1 MFMSQMFKSLRQAFE
16 SLFRLKMLSLVFVP
30 PVISFFV
37 ILIVFIVNWGNWIN
51 GLVGFLAGLR
61 IFDWLQG
68 TVGLQDLSYWLALIF
83 LILAFIPLVFIS
95 ALVITSIF
103 VMPVVLK
110 EIEHSDFPNLEKK
123 KGGSVL
129 GSLWN
134 TLFTTV
140 AFVFFF
146 VITLPLW
153 LVPGL
158 QVALPLLLT
167 AWLNKRIF
175 LYDVLQDFASK
186 EERKI
191 IEKNE
196 SLSMYLMGTLL
207 ALLSYFPFAFFFIP
221 IISALAFTFHGLNAL
236 QELRKRNL

>member
-1 MFMSQMFKSLRQAFE
+1 MNQMFKSLRQAFE
-16 SLFRLKMLSLVFVP
+16 SLFRLRMLSLVFVP

-37 ILIVFIVNWGNWIN
+37 ILVIFIVNWGSWVN
-51 GLVGFLAGLR
+51 GLVGVLGGLR

-103 VMPVVLK
+103 VMPVVLR
-110 EIEHSDFPNLEKK
+110 EIEKTDFPNLEKK
-123 KGGSVL
+123 KGGSII
-129 GSLWN
+129 GSIWN

-140 AFVFFF
+140 AFIFIFIV
-146 VITLPLW
+146 TLPLW

-167 AWLNKRIF
+167 AWLNKKIF

-191 IEKNE
+191 IEKEE
-196 SLSMYLMGTLL
+196 SLSMYFMGVLL

-221 IISALAFTFHGLNAL
+221 IISALAFAFYGLNAL
-236 QELRKRNL
+236 QELRKKSP

>member
-1 MFMSQMFKSLRQAFE
+1 MNQMFKSLRQAFE
-16 SLFRLKMLSLVFVP
+16 SLFRLNMLSLVFIP
-30 PVISFFV
+30 PVISFIAILV
-37 ILIVFIVNWGNWIN
+37 IFIVNWTSWIN
-51 GLVGFLAGLR
+51 GLVSFLGALR

-95 ALVITSIF
+95 AIVITSIF
-103 VMPVVLK
+103 VMPVVLRELEK
-110 EIEHSDFPNLEKK
+110 TDFPNLEKK
-123 KGGSVL
+123 KGGSLL

-140 AFVFFF
+140 AFVFIFT
-146 VITLPLW
+146 VTLPLW
-153 LVPGL
+153 LIPGL

-186 EERKI
+186 EERRA
-191 IEKNE
+191 IEKDE
-196 SLSMYLMGTLL
+196 SLPMYFMGVLL
-207 ALLSYFPFAFFFIP
+207 ALISYFPFAFFFVP
-221 IISALAFTFHGLNAL
+221 IVSALAFSFYGLNAL
-236 QELRKRNL
+236 RRLRENKA

>member
-37 ILIVFIVNWGNWIN
+37 ILVVFIVNWGSWIN

-68 TVGLQDLSYWLALIF
+68 AVGLQDLSYWLALIF

-140 AFVFFF
+140 AFVFIF

-186 EERKI
+186 DERKI

-196 SLSMYLMGTLL
+196 SLSMYFMGTLL

-236 QELRKRNL
+236 QELRKRNP